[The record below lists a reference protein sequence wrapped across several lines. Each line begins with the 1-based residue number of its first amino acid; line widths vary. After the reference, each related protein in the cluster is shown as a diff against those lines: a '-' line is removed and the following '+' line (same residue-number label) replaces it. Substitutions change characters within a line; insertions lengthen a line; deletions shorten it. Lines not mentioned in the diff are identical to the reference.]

1 MSGIGHHNRKFTNNE
16 RNQYKRQKRK
26 ENKRN
31 AIAKAAAEA
40 AAEAAANP
48 DAIAAA
54 AAAAAAKAVAEAE
67 AEAAAAE
74 AEAAAAEAAAAEV
87 ITSAAT
93 AVAMG
98 ELKIVGIM
106 MGEEYTLIDLMPLLM
121 RIDGSYKKKLLGH
134 INMLFNDK
142 KCKFTLSTS
151 DGWFKVTNEG
161 ARAFMHLYKTLIQC
175 VNVLSEKFMS
185 MGLNEFECDNP
196 NNEPIVDYAVNHLC
210 DLLQFKVMSKNIH
223 FNQLIACSNY
233 QSGMYHRAI
242 KYFWKVYVLRV
253 FKYVLFRYTQDMLRS
268 FELTDI
274 FDPPDKIKFEN
285 DSNVRHAQFAN
296 KILGFIQDLVD
307 IIGKQTEIL
316 KCRKN
321 ESLHSSHSSCNPDK
335 DLVIKQNALKVEI
348 DDIFEVEDKNFKI
361 DIRKYKPC
369 TSIPNKIAEEFCP
382 MDNSMQLG
390 GGGCAPS
397 S

>member
-1 MSGIGHHNRKFTNNE
+1 MSDIGPHNKREFTRKELNRFN
-16 RNQYKRQKRK
+16 RWKRK
-26 ENKRN
+26 ERKKQY
-31 AIAKAAAEA
+31 AAKAAAEA

-48 DAIAAA
+48 DAIAT
-54 AAAAAAKAVAEAE
+54 AAAKAVADAKV
-67 AEAAAAE
+67 AAAE
-74 AEAAAAEAAAAEV
+74 AEAAAATV
-87 ITSAAT
+87 
-93 AVAMG
+93 VAMKALG
-98 ELKIVGIM
+98 IIGIM
-106 MGEEYTLIDLMPLLM
+106 MGEYTLIDLMQLLT
-121 RIDGSYKKKLLGH
+121 RIDGSYKRKLFGH

-161 ARAFMHLYKTLIQC
+161 ARAFMHLYIKLIQC
-175 VNVLSEKFMS
+175 VNVLSEKFLS

-196 NNEPIVDYAVNHLC
+196 NNEPIVDYALNHLC

-242 KYFWKVYVLRV
+242 NYFWKVYVMRV
-253 FKYVLFRYTQDMLRS
+253 FRHVLFRYTEDMLRS

-274 FDPPDKIKFEN
+274 FDPPDKTKFEN

-296 KILGFIQDLVD
+296 KILGFICDLVD
-307 IIGKQTEIL
+307 IIGKKTKIL
-316 KCRKN
+316 ECRKN
-321 ESLHSSHSSCNPDK
+321 ESFHSSHSSCNPDK
-335 DLVIKQNALKVEI
+335 DLILKQNILTVEI
-348 DDIFEVEDKNFKI
+348 DDLFEVEDKNFKI

-369 TSIPNKIAEEFCP
+369 TSIPNKIAREFCP
-382 MDNSMQLG
+382 MNKSMQLG

>member
-1 MSGIGHHNRKFTNNE
+1 MSFLAKMSDRVPYTRTELNRF
-16 RNQYKRQKRK
+16 KRQKRT

-40 AAEAAANP
+40 AAAANP

-54 AAAAAAKAVAEAE
+54 AAAAEAE
-67 AEAAAAE
+67 AEAAAEAE
-74 AEAAAAEAAAAEV
+74 AEAAAAAEV

-93 AVAMG
+93 AVAMDA
-98 ELKIVGIM
+98 LKIVGIM

-121 RIDGSYKKKLLGH
+121 RIDGSYKRKLFGH
-134 INMLFNDK
+134 INTLFNDK

-161 ARAFMHLYKTLIQC
+161 ARAFMHLYIKLIQC
-175 VNVLSEKFMS
+175 VNVLSKKWLL
-185 MGLNEFECDNP
+185 MGLNEFECDDP
-196 NNEPIVDYAVNHLC
+196 NNEPIVDYAVNSLC
-210 DLLQFKVMSKNIH
+210 DLLQQKVMAKNIH

-253 FKYVLFRYTQDMLRS
+253 FRHVLYRYTQDMLKS

-335 DLVIKQNALKVEI
+335 DLILKQKELEVEI
-348 DDIFEVEDKNFKI
+348 DAIFEVEDKNFKI

-369 TSIPNKIAEEFCP
+369 TSIPNKIAQEFCP
-382 MDNSMQLG
+382 MNKSMQLG

>member
-1 MSGIGHHNRKFTNNE
+1 MSGIGHHNMKFTNNE

-31 AIAKAAAEA
+31 AIAKAIAEA
-40 AAEAAANP
+40 AAKSAANP

-54 AAAAAAKAVAEAE
+54 AAAADAKAVAEAE
-67 AEAAAAE
+67 ADAAAAD
-74 AEAAAAEAAAAEV
+74 AAAAEV

-93 AVAMG
+93 VAAMG
-98 ELKIVGIM
+98 ELKIVGTLVD
-106 MGEEYTLIDLMPLLM
+106 GHTLINLMPLLL

-161 ARAFMHLYKTLIQC
+161 ARAFMHLYIKLIQC

-185 MGLNEFECDNP
+185 MGLNEFECDDP
-196 NNEPIVDYAVNHLC
+196 NNEPIVDYAVNSLC
-210 DLLQFKVMSKNIH
+210 DLLQQKVMAKNIH

-253 FKYVLFRYTQDMLRS
+253 FRHVLYRYTQDMLKS
-268 FELTDI
+268 FKLSDI
-274 FDPPDKIKFEN
+274 FDPPNKTKSEN

-296 KILGFIQDLVD
+296 KTGFYS
-307 IIGKQTEIL
+307 
-316 KCRKN
+316 RF
-321 ESLHSSHSSCNPDK
+321 S
-335 DLVIKQNALKVEI
+335 
-348 DDIFEVEDKNFKI
+348 
-361 DIRKYKPC
+361 
-369 TSIPNKIAEEFCP
+369 
-382 MDNSMQLG
+382 
-390 GGGCAPS
+390 
-397 S
+397 